1 MLKCVHRK
9 RSTEKFSYSLN
20 HDAMGKISKYIY
32 TLPESK
38 PNLNTEKYCLHL
50 FPLRQFFLTF
60 FILSFYLHF
69 ECVSIFFIWIFDSF
83 FALFLVCVELRSTL
97 RICIHDSIDHFSRC
111 VILDIKIIISVFIRE
126 INNTFIYLNRQM
138 LHLPIA
144 SIYFVFAYIRE
155 RKKEE
160 REREKVWY
168 SRCVH

>member
-1 MLKCVHRK
+1 MRTSQTKYRNIFIWFKPWCNGKNIQIYLYTSRK
-9 RSTEKFSYSLN
+9 QTEFKYWKILFTFISVETIFSYFFHFIILFTFRMCLNFLYLDFRLVFCSLFSVRWT
-20 HDAMGKISKYIY
+20 A
-32 TLPESK
+32 
-38 PNLNTEKYCLHL
+38 
-50 FPLRQFFLTF
+50 
-60 FILSFYLHF
+60 FY
-69 ECVSIFFIWIFDSF
+69 V
-83 FALFLVCVELRSTL
+83 AYMY
-97 RICIHDSIDHFSRC
+97 IHDSIDHFSRC